1 MIPIVM
7 SETYIES
14 TFCAPDVSFETPL
27 RPAFLLDFS
36 GQDLIKERLEIMIQ
50 AAKQRGEALGH
61 CLFSGPPGL
70 GKTTLAHILAKSMG
84 TSLVVTS
91 GPVLEKAG
99 DLAGLLTSLKKG
111 DVFFIDEIHRLNK
124 QVEEYLYSAMEDF
137 AIDLVIDSGP
147 NARSIQLKLNP
158 FTLAAATTR
167 SGLLSSPLRSRFQY
181 TSRLEYYHEHVLKE
195 ILVRTA
201 TILKMTIDPDAALAI
216 AKRSRGTP
224 RIGNNIL
231 KWVRDFAQVNH
242 TEHIDLEL
250 SLKALRLLAIDEK
263 GLDELDK
270 KLLQII
276 IDHYQGGPVGLSTLA
291 AAIGEE
297 ADTIEEVCEP
307 YLIMQGFLEKTPRGR
322 KATLQAYQHLNQG

>member
-1 MIPIVM
+1 MIPIIM
-7 SETYIES
+7 SDSYIES
-14 TFCAPDVSFETPL
+14 NFCSPDVSFETPL
-27 RPAFLLDFS
+27 RPAFLIDFA
-36 GQDLIKERLEIMIQ
+36 GQSNIKERLEIMIQ
-50 AAKQRGEALGH
+50 AAKQREEALGH

-91 GPVLEKAG
+91 GPILDKPG

-137 AIDLVIDSGP
+137 SIDLVIDSGP

-158 FTLAAATTR
+158 FTLAAATTK

-181 TSRLEYYHEHVLKE
+181 TGRLEYYQEHVLVN
-195 ILVRTA
+195 ILERTSS
-201 TILKMTIDPDAALAI
+201 ILKMSIDPDAALVI

-224 RIGNNIL
+224 RIANNIL
-231 KWVRDFAQVNH
+231 RWVRDFAQVNH
-242 TEHIDLEL
+242 KDHIDLEL
-250 SLKALRLLAIDEK
+250 ALKALQLLAIDDR

-270 KLLQII
+270 KLLLVI

-322 KATLQAYQHLNQG
+322 KATRLAHQHLK

>member
-1 MIPIVM
+1 M
-7 SETYIES
+7 SESYIES
-14 TFCAPDVSFETPL
+14 TFCAPDVSFEMPL
-27 RPAFLLDFS
+27 RPAHLLDFA
-36 GQDLIKERLEIMIQ
+36 GQDTIKERLEIMIQ

-84 TSLVVTS
+84 TNLISTS
-91 GPVLEKAG
+91 GPVLEKPG

-111 DVFFIDEIHRLNK
+111 DIFFIDEIHRLNK

-147 NARSIQLKLNP
+147 NARSIQLKLSP

-167 SGLLSSPLRSRFQY
+167 SGLLSSPLRSRFHY
-181 TSRLEYYHEHVLKE
+181 ASRLEHYQETTLVE
-195 ILVRTA
+195 ILIRTA
-201 TILKMTIDPDAALAI
+201 SILKMTIDSEAALAI

-224 RIGNNIL
+224 RIANNIL

-242 TEHIDLEL
+242 KEHIDLEL
-250 SLKALRLLAIDEK
+250 AKKALHLLAIDER

-270 KLLQII
+270 KLLSVI

-307 YLIMQGFLEKTPRGR
+307 YLIMQGFIEKTPRGR
-322 KATLQAYQHLNQG
+322 KATLLAHEHLKKG

>member
-1 MIPIVM
+1 MIPINM
-7 SETYIES
+7 SDSYIES

-27 RPAFLLDFS
+27 RPALMTDFA
-36 GQDLIKERLEIMIQ
+36 GQSIIKERLEIMVQ

-84 TSLVVTS
+84 TSLIVTS
-91 GPVLEKAG
+91 GPVLEKPG

-181 TSRLEYYHEHVLKE
+181 ASRLEYYQEDVLVN
-195 ILVRTA
+195 ILSRTA
-201 TILKMTIDPDAALAI
+201 LILKMTLAPDAALAI

-224 RIGNNIL
+224 RIANNIL
-231 KWVRDFAQVNH
+231 RWVRDYAQVNQR
-242 TEHIDLEL
+242 EHIDLEL
-250 SLKALRLLAIDEK
+250 ALKALKLLAIDDK

-270 KLLQII
+270 KLLSVI

-297 ADTIEEVCEP
+297 ADTIEEVSEP

-322 KATLQAYQHLNQG
+322 KATRLAYQHLK